1 MLIIVKRIIN
11 YQSHHRKLTHKM
23 KTSYK
28 LTILTLLIVIFC
40 SCSQS
45 KVDSMEEK
53 YDLSIQYMD
62 KGDQALAIPLLQEII
77 NENPG
82 TRYAAYSYLKLGDA
96 YLSPGQAKFE
106 EAETNYRI
114 FLNYSSHS
122 HLVPYVLGRL
132 IELNYKKN
140 TSSLFGN
147 EYSFSRDPDH
157 FKKIIVE
164 YQRFYF
170 LFPDSLYLQDAK
182 EYLGKSKE
190 ALAEHELLIGNWYF
204 DHSLYTA
211 AISRYSYLLQNYP
224 NFRKRNKIVE
234 KLINT
239 YQRNQQPEM
248 AQELNRVF
256 IQTKN

>member
-1 MLIIVKRIIN
+1 
-11 YQSHHRKLTHKM
+11 M
-23 KTSYK
+23 KIRYK
-28 LTILTLLIVIFC
+28 LATFTILAVLFC
-40 SCSQS
+40 SCSQV
-45 KVDSMEEK
+45 KVDTMEEK
-53 YDLSIQYMD
+53 YDLSIQHMD
-62 KGDQALAIPLLQEII
+62 KGDYSLAIPLLQEII

-96 YLSPGQAKFE
+96 YLNPGQAKFD

-122 HLVPYVLGRL
+122 HLVPYVLSRL

-164 YQRFYF
+164 YQRFFF
-170 LFPDSLYLQDAK
+170 LFPDSLYLRDAK
-182 EYLGKSKE
+182 EYLDKSLE
-190 ALAEHELLIGNWYF
+190 ALAEHELLIGDWYYN
-204 DHSLYTA
+204 HSLFTA

-224 NFRKRNKIVE
+224 NFDKRNEIVE
-234 KLINT
+234 KLIMT
-239 YQRNQQPEM
+239 YERNQQPEM
-248 AQELNRVF
+248 AQELTRVF
-256 IQTKN
+256 NQAIN